1 MTKSSSYLPK
11 KEPLLIEENQQER
24 ASTTSR
30 QSSVIYE
37 DYTGNPTII
46 FEDLIPSSSSPTS
59 LPLTTTTDITQT
71 KASIDIQSKEL
82 LLTSFNST
90 NSSSYSSYCSK
101 SFKDYYILLYKQFFN
116 NWTEDGIG
124 LLVSLSI
131 FIFTTILSVYKQNID
146 DYSKRQQWPLGMAG
160 IGLYV
165 VIISHYL
172 MKKKQAYEGYLAIIA
187 IAMTAQAI
195 GKYNIIKE
203 SGLSGSF
210 WAIILGMLLR
220 YFGLNSTGGVLSGEF
235 FIKIGVTLMAMDF
248 SKVVQVGLPGLMVAW
263 GDTIIVAS
271 LGSYLAMKLM
281 GMNLKDSIVVAGATS
296 ICGSSA
302 ATAISAAI
310 HVQSD
315 PSEPPYV
322 DQACSTVI
330 ALMGMLNT
338 PLMPILPLLRTRMNM
353 NPVIIGSWIGGSI
366 DSTGQV
372 VASASLAGSAVLE
385 SATIIKMAQNVLI
398 GPISLGLTI
407 YFQKSFKPSILLDK
421 FPLFVFG
428 FFITSLI
435 ANIIRYSGVN
445 EDISDLVISNSWFL
459 SEWINLIG
467 FARIGLMIDVNTFI
481 KNTNDHVVLYTYL
494 MVQCIDLITT
504 FAWSYLLFKGS
515 SYEDDDE

>member
-1 MTKSSSYLPK
+1 MTKSSK
-11 KEPLLIEENQQER
+11 REHLLIDENQPER
-24 ASTTSR
+24 SSTTSR

-37 DYTGNPTII
+37 DYNGNPTII
-46 FEDLIPSSSSPTS
+46 FDDLIPSTIPITNNYSNNSSNNSNNDS
-59 LPLTTTTDITQT
+59 SNNNSQI
-71 KASIDIQSKEL
+71 KKSIDIQSINSNSNSNNISNKEFIINL
-82 LLTSFNST
+82 
-90 NSSSYSSYCSK
+90 YSN
-101 SFKDYYILLYKQFFN
+101 FFN

-124 LLVSLSI
+124 LIISLSI
-131 FIFTTILSVYKQNID
+131 FIFTVILSVNKQNID

-165 VIISHYL
+165 VILTHYL

-210 WAIILGMLLR
+210 WAIILGILLR
-220 YFGLNSTGGVLSGEF
+220 YLGLNSTGGVLSGEY

-271 LGSYLAMKLM
+271 LGTYLAMKIM

-310 HVQSD
+310 HVQND

-338 PLMPILPLLRTRMNM
+338 PLMPLLPLLSTRLNM
-353 NPVIIGSWIGGSI
+353 NPVIVGSWIGGSV

-398 GPISLGLTI
+398 GPVSLALTI

-428 FFITSLI
+428 FFITSLA
-435 ANIIRYSGVN
+435 ANIIRYSGVGDN
-445 EDISDLVISNSWFL
+445 ISDLVISNSWFL

-494 MVQCIDLITT
+494 MVQSIDLITT
-504 FAWSYLLFKGS
+504 LGWSYLLFKGS